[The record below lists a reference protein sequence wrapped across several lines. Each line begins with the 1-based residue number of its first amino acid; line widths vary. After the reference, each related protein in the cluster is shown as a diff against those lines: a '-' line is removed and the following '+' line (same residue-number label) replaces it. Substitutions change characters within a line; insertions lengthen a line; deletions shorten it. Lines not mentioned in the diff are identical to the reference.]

1 MPRLSA
7 TTCILLCFTALSA
20 CSAIGPESIR
30 ANRADYNQAIQQ
42 TNDQELLL
50 NIVRIRYRDTLYF
63 TTVERI
69 AATQQLERAWVS
81 TRARRSVRTV
91 SCPCH
96 SLTAPFPA

>member
-1 MPRLSA
+1 
-7 TTCILLCFTALSA
+7 
-20 CSAIGPESIR
+20 
-30 ANRADYNQAIQQ
+30 
-42 TNDQELLL
+42 LL